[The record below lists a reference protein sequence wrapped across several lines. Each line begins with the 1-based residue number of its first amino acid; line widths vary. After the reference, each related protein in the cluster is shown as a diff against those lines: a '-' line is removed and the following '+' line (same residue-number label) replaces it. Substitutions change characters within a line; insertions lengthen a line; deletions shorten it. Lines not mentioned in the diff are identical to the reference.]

1 MLLLL
6 PPSIDEADCCES
18 WLQRF
23 SYWEKK
29 CGLTEEEKTERLRE
43 MLDNNSK
50 LIHRL
55 PEKFFEKFTIEQI
68 MGRTVLERV
77 KVFLKILGGHDIN
90 KALNKR
96 NEFEKCITTPEMVEA
111 LINRF
116 NAGLEKRIVESKLD
130 LDTSRKDTLYK
141 QTEAA
146 LREALSAGPGPGE
159 GAKPAVAANVAVP
172 QKEGVFLTGGR
183 RHNLARKA
191 VKRKK
196 TGKDLKRKKQKIC
209 DLGPESR
216 APDSCDITK
225 RKKDNLAERKQGDK
239 AKVRSK
245 VNNGAGKRRLGT
257 PDSYDEKRARQNRE
271 SVKKCKL
278 KLKLEAEKVKEK
290 VAELRKEKENL
301 EVIFSCGKES
311 GHNTNCLQEDTSC
324 TLTTIEAPHDVP
336 ADQNTEIE
344 IGKQYSKRELK
355 NMREKNRYHK
365 EKANRRENQIELKK
379 LQEDIHRLYAYINAN
394 HPTGPQNEEW
404 QQATTSHQVSP
415 SIPKLACNGRN

>member
-1 MLLLL
+1 MQLLTFVPLFRTNTIGEAKSEMAQKML
-6 PPSIDEADCCES
+6 E
-18 WLQRF
+18 
-23 SYWEKK
+23 EKK
-29 CGLTEEEKTERLRE
+29 LKQKLKQE
-43 MLDNNSK
+43 MLEEYEPWSC
-50 LIHRL
+50 ITSPRL
-55 PEKFFEKFTIEQI
+55 MHSLQDESTIEQI
-68 MGRTVLERV
+68 IGPTVLARV
-77 KVFLKILGGHDIN
+77 KEFLRTRDNIDE
-90 KALNKR
+90 ALNKW
-96 NEFEKCITTPEMVEA
+96 NEFEKCIKTDTGMDQA

-116 NAGLEKRIVESKLD
+116 NVGLEKRIVHLELD
-130 LDTSRKDTLYK
+130 FIRKDTLYK
-141 QTEAA
+141 QSEAA

-183 RHNLARKA
+183 RHNLARKV

-394 HPTGPQNEEW
+394 HPIGPQNEEW

-415 SIPKLACNGRN
+415 SIPKLACSGRN